1 MLIKPALVLI
11 VFAVVAQLLPSCGG
25 GQGVVGW
32 VEEKVRRQSSETIE
46 YIIVI
51 NHIEYSVPPSFW
63 QIVEVGDLVKQEASG
78 QWVIVRK
85 RGS

>member
-1 MLIKPALVLI
+1 MIKPALVLL
-11 VFAVVAQLLPSCGG
+11 VFAVVAQVLPSCGG
-25 GQGVVGW
+25 DQGVIGW
-32 VEEKVRRQSSETIE
+32 VDAKYRRQSSEAIE

-51 NHIEYSVPPSFW
+51 NYQEYSVPGSFW
-63 QIVEVGDLVKQEASG
+63 QVVEVGDLVKQEASG